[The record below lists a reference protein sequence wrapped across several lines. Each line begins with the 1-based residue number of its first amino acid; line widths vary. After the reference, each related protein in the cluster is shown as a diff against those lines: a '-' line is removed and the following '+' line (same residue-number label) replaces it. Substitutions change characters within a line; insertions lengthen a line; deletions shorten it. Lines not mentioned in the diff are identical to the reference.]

1 MMMIAMQCIGKF
13 LSPFTFSH
21 HMKKETMSNVFK
33 ETPEKHTAE
42 ESKDNSSGSK
52 TRTGAAVIQH
62 IYHNRQIHPPD
73 NQRMC
78 FGQHFEVRVFEKLS
92 LPFIMYFF
100 ELHEA
105 KIRKGKW
112 AGNGVSA

>member
-1 MMMIAMQCIGKF
+1 MMMIAVQCIGKF

-52 TRTGAAVIQH
+52 TGSGAAVI
-62 IYHNRQIHPPD
+62 
-73 NQRMC
+73 RMC
-78 FGQHFEVRVFEKLS
+78 FGQHFQVRIFEKLS
-92 LPFIMYFF
+92 LAFIMNLF
-100 ELHEA
+100 EFHTA
-105 KIRKGKW
+105 KIRDE
-112 AGNGVSA
+112 